1 MLTQKEIALK
11 NLNITQETL
20 QRESQKIESKLLF
33 SFTITIL
40 EKPNYKAV
48 VKKLRFFFNHNYF
61 RWVNLH
67 FIFRWKMEDELMEFP
82 YHEEQR
88 FLFGRRK
95 FIVRNIKEIASRVVK
110 GQLWNTKEVGISYG
124 RRFKM
129 KDFLK

>member
-11 NLNITQETL
+11 NFNITQETL

-33 SFTITIL
+33 SFTINL
-40 EKPNYKAV
+40 SERPNYKAV
-48 VKKLRFFFNHNYF
+48 VKKLRFFFNHNHF

-67 FIFRWKMEDELMEFP
+67 LVFRWKVKDESMGFS
-82 YHEEQR
+82 YHEEDR

-95 FIVRNIKEIASRVVK
+95 FIVRNIKEISSRVVK
-110 GQLWNTKEVGISYG
+110 GELWNKKEAGISSG

-129 KDFLK
+129 KDFL